1 SHHSLLPFM
10 KFSLTTVA
18 ACVSAVQA
26 HAIFQK
32 VSVNGKDMGQLTG
45 IRAPSNNNPV
55 MDVSS
60 NSLTCGTPGTTS
72 SAVIDVPSGA
82 RVGAYYGH
90 IIGGAQIPNDPDNP
104 IAASHKGP
112 IQVYLAK
119 VDNAASANPNSANW
133 FKIDSV
139 GFDSGSKKWAVDTLI
154 QNQGWHYFNLPSC
167 VAPGQ
172 YLMRVELLAL
182 HSASRQNQ
190 FQFYSSCAQ
199 IKVSGSGSFSP
210 SQTVKFPGAYT
221 ANDRGILVNI
231 YGANGATDMSGSG
244 GVYYPPGPAV
254 ISC

>member
-1 SHHSLLPFM
+1 M
-10 KFSLTTVA
+10 KFSLATVA

-55 MDVSS
+55 MDVNS

-90 IIGGAQIPNDPDNP
+90 IIGGAQIPNDPDHP

-119 VDNAASANPNSANW
+119 VDNAASANPNSADW

-199 IKVSGSGSFSP
+199 INVSGSGGFSP

-221 ANDRGILVNI
+221 ATDRGILVNI

-254 ISC
+254 INC